1 MAENRKKFLLDENLA
16 KLAKWLRMLGYDV
29 AIYRSINNEKKI
41 SLCNKERRVYL
52 TRSNKIAKRKEI
64 FSRMLIRTEKY
75 DEQLLE
81 MLHLLEFNNK
91 MLSSRCLVCNDKLQ
105 KIQVEKIK
113 DLIPK
118 YVTDNFSDFKICRK
132 CGKIFWN
139 GSHYAAMKSKLKNLL
154 TT

>member
-1 MAENRKKFLLDENLA
+1 MAKSRKKFLLDENLG

-29 AIYRSINNEKKI
+29 AIYRSISIEKKI

-52 TRSNKIAKRKEI
+52 TRSNKIARRKES

-81 MLHLLEFNNK
+81 MLPLLEFNNK

-105 KIQVEKIK
+105 EIQVEKIK
-113 DLIPK
+113 DLVPE

>member
-81 MLHLLEFNNK
+81 MSHLLEFNNK